1 MKVIFKTIKLEKLR
15 FFRGVL
21 RLYLRLMAALN
32 ERPMTEKKQYWK
44 RDVVLSLLLD
54 PYFLRCSMTSNGV
67 WCMEMKQDPS
77 FSLGKSR
84 VYNKT
89 TRKTYVLTKGRFKLH
104 WSSKKTTRLG
114 LKIG

>member
-44 RDVVLSLLLD
+44 RDVVLSFTPRSL
-54 PYFLRCSMTSNGV
+54 
-67 WCMEMKQDPS
+67 
-77 FSLGKSR
+77 FSKMFHD
-84 VYNKT
+84 K
-89 TRKTYVLTKGRFKLH
+89 
-104 WSSKKTTRLG
+104 
-114 LKIG
+114 